1 MGRYKH
7 EQGVLSMRKFLLVG
21 TCMVALCAFQ
31 VHASPK
37 ANAEDFNFGAIIG
50 GLAGGVLGS
59 QVGKGSGKLW
69 ATGAG
74 AVLGTIVGTKINR
87 ADRYARAHSDHN
99 YDYNRYY
106 NQRANTTY
114 SPCARIVND
123 GARAACERGVAERH
137 QIAQRQAEQRAYEC
151 GRYGRCN

>member
-1 MGRYKH
+1 
-7 EQGVLSMRKFLLVG
+7 MRKFLLVG
-21 TCMVALCAFQ
+21 TCLIALGAFQ
-31 VHASPK
+31 VHASPQ
-37 ANAEDFNFGAIIG
+37 ANAEDFNLGSIIG

-59 QVGKGSGKLW
+59 TIGKGSGKLW

-74 AVLGTIVGTKINR
+74 AVLGTVVGTNLGTR
-87 ADRYARAHSDHN
+87 NQNTHAHNDNNQS
-99 YDYNRYY
+99 YY
-106 NQRANTTY
+106 RQRANTTY
-114 SPCARIVND
+114 SPCARIVNE

>member
-1 MGRYKH
+1 MAI
-7 EQGVLSMRKFLLVG
+7 L
-21 TCMVALCAFQ
+21 T
-31 VHASPK
+31 SPK

-74 AVLGTIVGTKINR
+74 AVLGSIVGTKINR

-99 YDYNRYY
+99 YDY
-106 NQRANTTY
+106 
-114 SPCARIVND
+114 V
-123 GARAACERGVAERH
+123 
-137 QIAQRQAEQRAYEC
+137 
-151 GRYGRCN
+151 

>member
-21 TCMVALCAFQ
+21 TCMIALCAFQ
-31 VHASPK
+31 VHASPQ
-37 ANAEDFNFGAIIG
+37 ANAEEFNVGSIIG
-50 GLAGGVLGS
+50 GLFGGVLGS
-59 QVGKGSGKLW
+59 TVGKGSGKLW
-69 ATGAG
+69 ATGTG
-74 AVLGTIVGTKINR
+74 AVLGTIVGTNLGKNNR
-87 ADRYARAHSDHN
+87 NTHAHSD
-99 YDYNRYY
+99 YNQYY
-106 NQRANTTY
+106 NQRANATY

>member
-74 AVLGTIVGTKINR
+74 AVLGSIVGTNLGKNNR
-87 ADRYARAHSDHN
+87 NTHAHSD
-99 YDYNRYY
+99 YNQYY
-106 NQRANTTY
+106 NQRANATY

>member
-1 MGRYKH
+1 MS
-7 EQGVLSMRKFLLVG
+7 SMRKFLLVG
-21 TCMVALCAFQ
+21 VAVVALAGCT
-31 VHASPK
+31 VHASPQ
-37 ANAEDFNFGAIIG
+37 ANAEEFNVGSVIG
-50 GLAGGVLGS
+50 GLFGGVLGS
-59 QVGKGSGKLW
+59 TVGKGSGKLW

-74 AVLGTIVGTKINR
+74 AVLGTIVGTNLGNNNR
-87 ADRYARAHSDHN
+87 NTHAHSN
-99 YDYNRYY
+99 YDHSQSYY
-106 NQRANTTY
+106 RQRANTTY

>member
-1 MGRYKH
+1 
-7 EQGVLSMRKFLLVG
+7 MRKFLLVG

-69 ATGAG
+69 ATGTG
-74 AVLGTIVGTKINR
+74 AVLGTIVGTNLGKNNR
-87 ADRYARAHSDHN
+87 NTHAHSD
-99 YDYNRYY
+99 YNQYY
-106 NQRANTTY
+106 NQRANATY

>member
-1 MGRYKH
+1 MS
-7 EQGVLSMRKFLLVG
+7 SMRKFLLVG
-21 TCMVALCAFQ
+21 VAVVALAGCT
-31 VHASPK
+31 VHASPQ
-37 ANAEDFNFGAIIG
+37 ANAEEFNVGSVIG
-50 GLAGGVLGS
+50 GLFGGVLGS
-59 QVGKGSGKLW
+59 TVGKGSGKLW

-99 YDYNRYY
+99 HDYNRYY
-106 NQRANTTY
+106 NQRANATY

>member
-1 MGRYKH
+1 
-7 EQGVLSMRKFLLVG
+7 MRKFLLVG

-31 VHASPK
+31 VHASPQ
-37 ANAEDFNFGAIIG
+37 ANAEEFNVGSIIG
-50 GLAGGVLGS
+50 GLFGGVLGS
-59 QVGKGSGKLW
+59 TVGKGSGKLW
-69 ATGAG
+69 ATGTG
-74 AVLGTIVGTKINR
+74 AVLGTIVGTNLGKNNR
-87 ADRYARAHSDHN
+87 NTHAHSD
-99 YDYNRYY
+99 YNQYY
-106 NQRANTTY
+106 NQRANATY